1 MLKIEILENVVNELL
16 KKDYEDVITHK
27 DLSISL
33 NVDYKSKEYF
43 SCMTKIKKVLL
54 EKGKALETVY
64 GVGYRIANPDNYS
77 AMAINQYRL
86 GFNRLK
92 KGEKI
97 LTYAPVKEMTE
108 DGFNTF
114 RQVSDKAQQL
124 HAALAGGVV
133 ELKLLNR
140 KKEHSLLHKS
150 NGV

>member
-1 MLKIEILENVVNELL
+1 MLKLEIIENVVNEVV
-16 KKDYEDVITHK
+16 KKDYNEIISHI
-27 DLSISL
+27 DLSILL

-43 SCMTKIKKVLL
+43 SYMTKIKKVLL
-54 EKGKALETVY
+54 EKGKALESVH

-97 LTYAPVKEMTE
+97 LTYAPIKEMTE
-108 DGFNTF
+108 EGFNTF

-140 KKEHSLLHKS
+140 KKEHPLLHKS